1 MLSDNVTLAVGLS
14 RADAALRRRL
24 EGPLGGGHGIGFT
37 DFQILAELD
46 SVQGAR
52 LRASDLAGRL
62 MLSPSGITRAV
73 LPLEKIGLVE
83 RQAHER
89 DARGTYVV
97 LTAAGKTRVDEAQA
111 TVDRIVGETFAG
123 LLTRTDRIALLGLFE
138 RLSY

>member
-1 MLSDNVTLAVGLS
+1 MLTDNVTLAVGLS

-46 SVQGAR
+46 AVQGGR
-52 LRASDLAGRL
+52 LRASDLAARL

-97 LTAAGKTRVDEAQA
+97 LTSAGKARVDEAQV
-111 TVDRIVGETFAG
+111 TVDRIFGETFAG

>member
-1 MLSDNVTLAVGLS
+1 MLTDNVTLAVGLS

-97 LTAAGKTRVDEAQA
+97 LTAAGKSRVDEAQA
-111 TVDRIVGETFAG
+111 TVDRVVGETFAG

>member
-1 MLSDNVTLAVGLS
+1 MLSDNVTLAIGLS